1 MSVTVSRRLVDA
13 VAHATCRRGRP
24 RRQVLR
30 LVAGLAG
37 AGLVG
42 TGRAAAAA
50 GGVLRLGGT
59 GSGIDA
65 LMRLNDMLP
74 GEPAALGIVPNLGST
89 GAIKAL
95 VAGALD
101 VGISSRPLTEAELAR
116 GLHCHPLFRSP
127 LVWVTGPGVRVTG
140 LRLETLVDIYA
151 GRLLDWPDGTPI
163 RPILR
168 PENDADTVILRAL
181 HPELDRSWPLAR
193 QRPGIRIAMTD
204 GEAVADLERITGAI
218 GTTTLGM
225 IRTGHPSLGAL
236 ALDGVRPSLQALADG
251 TWKPHKVYYLVVPAS
266 PPAGVDGLRRRLQAR
281 AAHEVLARCG
291 LLAGAPA

>member
-1 MSVTVSRRLVDA
+1 MPFTVSCRLVDA
-13 VAHATCRRGRP
+13 LGHAARCRARQ
-24 RRQVLR
+24 RRQLLR
-30 LVAGLAG
+30 LVVGMAG

-42 TGRAAAAA
+42 MRRAAAEP
-50 GGVLRLGGT
+50 GVLRLGGT

-65 LMRLNDMLP
+65 LMRLNGALP
-74 GEPAALGIVPNLGST
+74 GEVAALSVVPNLGSA

-101 VGISSRPLTEAELAR
+101 IGISSRSLTEAELAR
-116 GLHCHPLFRSP
+116 GLQCHALFRSP
-127 LVWVTGPGVRVTG
+127 LVWATGPDVHVTG
-140 LRLETLVDIYA
+140 LRLETLIDIYA

-181 HPELDRSWPLAR
+181 HPALDRSWPLAR

-204 GEAVADLERITGAI
+204 GEAATDLERIAGAI

-225 IRTGHPSLGAL
+225 IRTGHPSLEAL
-236 ALDGVRPSLQALADG
+236 AIDGVRPSVKTLADG
-251 TWKPHKVYYLVVPAS
+251 TWKPHKSYYLVVPAT
-266 PPAGVDGLRRRLQAR
+266 PPAGAEALRRRLQAR
-281 AAHEVLARCG
+281 TAHEILGRWG
-291 LLAGAPA
+291 LLAGAAA

>member
-1 MSVTVSRRLVDA
+1 M
-13 VAHATCRRGRP
+13 
-24 RRQVLR
+24 R
-30 LVAGLAG
+30 LVAGVVGGGLIGLRSAVAG
-37 AGLVG
+37 EA
-42 TGRAAAAA
+42 
-50 GGVLRLGGT
+50 GVLRLGGT

-65 LMRLNDMLP
+65 VVRLNEALP
-74 GEPAALGIVPNLGST
+74 GEVALLSVLPNLGST

-95 VAGALD
+95 LAGALD
-101 VGISSRPLTEAELAR
+101 VGISSRPLTGAELAR
-116 GLHCHPLFRSP
+116 GLQCHVLFRSP
-127 LVWVTGPGVRVTG
+127 LVWATGPGVHVAG
-140 LRLETLVDIYA
+140 LRLATLIDIYA

-193 QRPGIRIAMTD
+193 QRPGVRIAMTD
-204 GEAVADLERITGAI
+204 GEAAADLERIAGAI

-236 ALDGVRPSLQALADG
+236 AIDGVRPSVKALADG
-251 TWKPHKVYYLVVPAS
+251 TWKPHKVYYLVVPAT
-266 PPAGVDGLRRRLQAR
+266 PQAGADGLRRRLQAR
-281 AAHEVLARCG
+281 AAHDALARWG